1 MMKIATYNA
10 NSIRSRLHIVKPWL
24 ERQRPDVLAVQE
36 TKVVDSDFP
45 LGEFESLGYHCAF
58 RGEKSYN
65 GVAVFSRIPIE
76 RIHYGFDGAGAD
88 EGSRFLLVWIHG
100 IPILNTY
107 VPQGTDPESDKFQY
121 KLAWFD
127 RLLSFFKTS
136 FKPDAPLIWLGDF
149 NVAPEPID
157 VHDPKRLLGHVGYH
171 PDEHRALAKV
181 KAWGFID
188 VFRKHV
194 PDAGQFTFYDY
205 RAKGGVERG
214 LGWRVDHLWATAP
227 AAEKSLRAWID
238 LEPRR
243 QEKPSDHTFLAAEF
257 DL

>member
-1 MMKIATYNA
+1 MKIATYNV

-24 ERQRPDVLAVQE
+24 EQHRPDVLAVQE
-36 TKVVDSDFP
+36 TKVTDPDFP
-45 LGEFESLGYHCAF
+45 AHEFEALGYQCAF

-65 GVAVFSRIPIE
+65 GVAVFSRMPIE

-88 EGSRFLLVWIHG
+88 EGSRFLLVWIRG

-107 VPQGTDPESDKFQY
+107 VPQGTSPESEKFRY

-127 RLLSFFKTS
+127 RLLSFFKS
-136 FKPDAPLIWLGDF
+136 NFSPDSPLIWLGDF
-149 NVAPEPID
+149 NVAPEPFD
-157 VHDPKRLLGHVGYH
+157 VHDPKRLLGQVGYH

-181 KAWGFID
+181 KAWGFTD

-194 PDAGQFTFYDY
+194 PGGGQYTFYDY
-205 RAKGGVERG
+205 RAKGAVERG
-214 LGWRVDHLWATAP
+214 LGWRVDHLWATRP
-227 AAEKSLRAWID
+227 AADRSLRAWID
-238 LEPRR
+238 VEPRR